1 MITLLIYCFLNGF
14 LFHFDPDIIT
24 DNTKILIHIICIAS
38 DLNFITTLLRND
50 NLWKKKKYI
59 LP

>member
-24 DNTKILIHIICIAS
+24 DNTKILIHIICISS
-38 DLNFITTLLRND
+38 DLNLLTTILR
-50 NLWKKKKYI
+50 KYI
-59 LP
+59 